1 MQNLT
6 VQKVCLVLITLAF
19 FVAAPWI
26 TSETLGGNSMS
37 VVVLGG
43 TAVLLLLVYGLGD
56 RCWLLIPFCLSIEG
70 NLNFLP
76 INFSMQ
82 ELAIITVFCYLL
94 FRMIFGLD
102 VSWRLGP
109 ALLWI
114 PLAGVLGVLLYHW
127 IL

>member
-26 TSETLGGNSMS
+26 TSETLGGNSMPL
-37 VVVLGG
+37 VVLGG

-94 FRMIFGLD
+94 FRMIFDSGGETS
-102 VSWRLGP
+102 VKSG
-109 ALLWI
+109 
-114 PLAGVLGVLLYHW
+114 GVE
-127 IL
+127 